1 MKVDEYR
8 KLREDIKNSGMSI
21 KSYCEEHELNLNSV
35 YHAFKKVKERELP
48 LTVIKVKEEIK
59 RFEMKF
65 AGVNIQIEYEDVIAL
80 RKAIK
85 GLGYVFAD

>member
-21 KSYCEEHELNLNSV
+21 KSYCEEHGLNLNSV
-35 YHAFKKVKERELP
+35 YHGFKKMKERELP
-48 LTVIKVKEEIK
+48 LTVIKVKDEIK

-65 AGVNIQIEYEDVIAL
+65 AGVNIQIEYEDEIAL